1 MIIKEAR
8 KMTDI
13 DVQVRTFQ
21 ILYIGLKV
29 SKLNTKVLRQEWG
42 FVGGLKTY
50 PLPEIKKSEREKA

>member
-1 MIIKEAR
+1 MILNE
-8 KMTDI
+8 KMTDV

-50 PLPEIKKSEREKA
+50 PLPEIKKIN